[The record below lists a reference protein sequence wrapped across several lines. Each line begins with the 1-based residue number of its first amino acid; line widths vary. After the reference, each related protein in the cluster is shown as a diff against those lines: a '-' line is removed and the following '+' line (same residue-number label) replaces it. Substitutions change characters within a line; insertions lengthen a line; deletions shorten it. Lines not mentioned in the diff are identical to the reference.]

1 MKLTKA
7 ARIIIV
13 ATIAWVAL
21 LGLSQAVGAQQLDV
35 LPEALTPM
43 KPTVAPNTSV
53 AQKVANLRKQL
64 EDTDRKRE
72 ESATHMLALEDL
84 ILARPNNDD
93 VKVIVDRA
101 IDSLK
106 GELKVSGSAEA
117 RLEALEKK
125 YQALEKAYEEEKA
138 ISRRAFFILAEETEY
153 LSKRKMRTG
162 LLNLGPRE
170 QLSYVTA
177 GRIAEL
183 RKSLNSTASSTLAS
197 KKPPETDVQVAL
209 RPQ

>member
-1 MKLTKA
+1 MKKS
-7 ARIIIV
+7 IV
-13 ATIAWVAL
+13 LALAL
-21 LGLSQAVGAQQLDV
+21 LFAFSGIVNAQDQNPITEV
-35 LPEALTPM
+35 LTPM

-183 RKSLNSTASSTLAS
+183 RKSLNDTVTSTLAS

>member
-1 MKLTKA
+1 MKLTEA

-21 LGLSQAVGAQQLDV
+21 LGLSQTVGAQQLDV

-43 KPTVAPNTSV
+43 NPTLAPNTSL

-72 ESATHMLALEDL
+72 ESATHMLALENL

-117 RLEALEKK
+117 RL
-125 YQALEKAYEEEKA
+125 QALEKAYEEEKA

-183 RKSLNSTASSTLAS
+183 RKSLNDTVTSTLAS
-197 KKPPETDVQVAL
+197 KKPHETDVQVAL

>member
-1 MKLTKA
+1 MRRTRERRALD
-7 ARIIIV
+7 
-13 ATIAWVAL
+13 AL
-21 LGLSQAVGAQQLDV
+21 LRLGV
-35 LPEALTPM
+35 LNADRLT
-43 KPTVAPNTSV
+43 
-53 AQKVANLRKQL
+53 
-64 EDTDRKRE
+64 D
-72 ESATHMLALEDL
+72 
-84 ILARPNNDD
+84 DD

-183 RKSLNSTASSTLAS
+183 RKSLNDTVTSTLAS
-197 KKPPETDVQVAL
+197 KKPHETDVQVAL